1 MSNKKNIELKDL
13 PQSFEVEKI
22 VLGTILVDS
31 TVIDRIITSFSSNLF
46 LDVKHKNI
54 SIAIIDLYKKSINID
69 LLTLINE
76 LKHKNTL
83 EIVGGVGYIS
93 SLTQNVGSTIN
104 IEFHIKILAQE
115 ALRRNLIQIGT
126 TTIQKSFDE
135 TNDIFDVFAETQ
147 ISLDTSMKQVVNY
160 EIKKVGEIHDEI
172 IKDSINILKTG
183 QKSGIESGLRMLDNV
198 TNGWQKSDL
207 IIVAGRPGMGKSSLV
222 VSMSLHPSVNQ
233 DIPVAIFSLEMSSE
247 QIVGRMQSYYS
258 EINVSRIVK
267 KQLNEEDI
275 VTIERKTQSLKKA
288 PIYIDDTPNISLLD
302 LKGKVRK
309 MVKENNVQLVI
320 IDYLQ
325 LMRSGM
331 KTQSREQEIAEISR
345 GLKALAK
352 EQSIPIIALSQLS
365 RAVEL
370 TGDKKPMLSHLRES
384 GAIEQ
389 DADMVMFCYRPEY
402 YDIENYEIGV
412 ENFDTHG
419 LFMLIIAKHR
429 NGELG
434 EIPLTFIHELT
445 KLTNHS
451 FSNSN
456 ANDYNKNSTFVQQ
469 NNSPLLLETSSS
481 SLKPNNEFETKTNNS
496 IELLGNWEYGEEET
510 PF

>member
-13 PQSFEVEKI
+13 PQSSNVEKI

-31 TVIDRIITSFSSNLF
+31 TVIDRIISSFSANLF
-46 LDVKHKNI
+46 LDVKHKTI
-54 SIAIIDLYKKSINID
+54 AYAIIDLYKANTSID
-69 LLTLINE
+69 MLTLVNQ
-76 LKHKNTL
+76 LKHKDKL
-83 EIVGGVGYIS
+83 ELVGGIGFIS
-93 SLTQNVGSTIN
+93 SLTKDVGSSAN
-104 IEFHIKILAQE
+104 VDFHIKILAQE

-126 TTIQKSFDE
+126 STIQKSFDD

-147 ISLDTSMKQVVNY
+147 IALDTSMKEVVNY
-160 EIKKVGEIHDEI
+160 EIKKVGQIHDSI
-172 IKDSINILKTG
+172 IKESISILKTG
-183 QKSGIESGLRMLDNV
+183 QKSGVESGLKMLDNV

-207 IIVAGRPGMGKSSLV
+207 VIVAGRPGMGKSSLV
-222 VSMSLHPSVNQ
+222 VSMSLHPAVNQ

-247 QIVGRMQSYYS
+247 QIVGRMQAYYS

-267 KQLNEEDI
+267 KQLNEDDI
-275 VTIERKTQSLKKA
+275 VTIERRTEGLKKA
-288 PIYIDDTPNISLLD
+288 PIYIDDTPNISLID

-309 MVKENNVQLVI
+309 LVKESNVQLVI

-352 EQSIPIIALSQLS
+352 EQNIPIIALSQLS
-365 RAVEL
+365 RAVEA

-389 DADMVMFCYRPEY
+389 DADMVMFCFRPEY
-402 YDIENYEIGV
+402 YDIEQYEVGI
-412 ENFDTHG
+412 EQFDTHG

-445 KLTNHS
+445 KLTNHEY
-451 FSNSN
+451 SNSYN
-456 ANDYNKNSTFVQQ
+456 SNKNSTFVQQ
-469 NNSPLLLETSSS
+469 SNNATLMIETTSNAI
-481 SLKPNNEFETKTNNS
+481 KPNSEFETR
-496 IELLGNWEYGEEET
+496 EEFSLDSDDEI